1 MTPCGRT
8 APSTTGYPH
17 PGTLLSGLVA
27 WLDVRSRGGRFVLR
41 LEDLDPGRSRGA
53 YVVAL
58 GNVFD
63 WLGLSVDLVERQSRN
78 AARYAEV
85 LDALARRKLLYA
97 CDCSRAR
104 LRHLVG
110 ADKEVG
116 TAAYD
121 NHCRERTGALTAEGW
136 REATGTVRLR
146 LAQQGGVQAL
156 GPATQLGDPIVR
168 RRDGST
174 GYALASVV
182 DDAACGVTRV
192 VRGQDLAPHET
203 LHRALYR
210 LLALPEPHFVHHPL
224 LYAKDDDN
232 KLAKFHQ
239 HAPID
244 PAAPP
249 CAPQRMLGRLGRVL
263 GLFHGVGGCDAAALL
278 DAYREERLPRA
289 STRLIWDEPT

>member
-41 LEDLDPGRSRGA
+41 LEDLDPVRSREA

-63 WLGLSVDLVERQSRN
+63 WLGLSVDVVERQSRN

-85 LDALARRKLLYA
+85 LDALAGRKLLYA

-121 NHCRERTGALTAEGW
+121 NYCRERAEPLTAGGW
-136 REATGTVRLR
+136 RDATTTVRLR
-146 LAQQGGVQAL
+146 LAPQGGVQA
-156 GPATQLGDPIVR
+156 PVSATQLGDPIVR
-168 RRDGST
+168 RRDGSI

-192 VRGQDLAPHET
+192 VRGHDLAPHES

-210 LLALPEPHFVHHPL
+210 LLASPEPHFVHHPL
-224 LYAKDDDN
+224 LYAQGHDK

-249 CAPQRMLGRLGRVL
+249 CAPQQMLGRLGRVL
-263 GLFHGVGGCDAAALL
+263 GLVCGAGGCDAAELL
-278 DAYREERLPRA
+278 GAYRQERLPRA
-289 STRLIWDEPT
+289 STRLIWDGPT

>member
-1 MTPCGRT
+1 MMPCGRT

-41 LEDLDPGRSRGA
+41 LEDLDPVRSREA

-63 WLGLSVDLVERQSRN
+63 WLGLGVDVVERQSRN

-85 LDALARRKLLYA
+85 LDVLARRDLLYA
-97 CDCSRAR
+97 CHCSRAR
-104 LRHLVG
+104 LRQLAG
-110 ADKEVG
+110 ANGEVG

-121 NHCRERTGALTAEGW
+121 NYCRERGDALTAGTW
-136 REATGTVRLR
+136 GSVAGTVRLR
-146 LAQQGGVQAL
+146 LAQTDGVHAP
-156 GPATQLGDPIVR
+156 GHVTRLGDPIVR

-192 VRGQDLAPHET
+192 VRGQDLAPHEN

-224 LYAKDDDN
+224 LYAKGHDN
-232 KLAKFHQ
+232 KLAKLHQ
-239 HAPID
+239 HAPVD
-244 PAAPP
+244 PRNPP
-249 CAPQRMLGRLGRVL
+249 CAAELMLGRLGRVL
-263 GLFHGVGGCDAAALL
+263 GLWGKAGGCEAAALL
-278 DAYREERLPRA
+278 DAFAQKRLPNA
-289 STRLIWDEPT
+289 SKRLVWDEKT